1 MQIKNNYDMT
11 WDREND
17 DGTTEY
23 GEGIFNGEFGKNREI
38 NKER

>member
-23 GEGIFNGEFGKNREI
+23 GEGFLMESLEQLLK
-38 NKER
+38 